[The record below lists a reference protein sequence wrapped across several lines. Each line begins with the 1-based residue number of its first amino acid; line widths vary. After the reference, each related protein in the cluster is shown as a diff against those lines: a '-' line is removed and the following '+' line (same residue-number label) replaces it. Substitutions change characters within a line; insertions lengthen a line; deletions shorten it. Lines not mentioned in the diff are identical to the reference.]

1 MIIKH
6 NTLIRDEAVQN
17 NLKKLT
23 NQIYKLLP
31 NREENID
38 WEKPLETIIVELAGM
53 DILLIDQHDLL
64 FPLLCKLEGLFTLT
78 KEEDFLL
85 FRRTIFECLSLMNS
99 LKESLCLD

>member
-1 MIIKH
+1 MIIKY
-6 NTLIRDEAVQN
+6 NISIKDEAVQN
-17 NLKKLT
+17 NLKRLT

-38 WEKPLETIIVELAGM
+38 WEKPLETIVVELAGM
-53 DILLIDQHDLL
+53 NLLLIDQHDIL

-78 KEEDFLL
+78 KEEDFFL
-85 FRRTIFECLSLMNS
+85 FRRTIFECLSLINN